1 MKKPTKKP
9 DKPKIAKPATAE
21 RLRAGAL
28 FYLDRYATSS
38 ENLRQVLMRR
48 VYKSA
53 SLHGTDTTEGAEFV
67 DAIIKKFLELNIL
80 DDDAYAR
87 MKIES
92 MRRRGTSSKA
102 IRQKLMMKGI
112 PSDIIDKS
120 LDEFEEETGKH
131 EIHSAIAYIKRRR
144 LGPYRIKAREEFQ
157 EKDMAALG
165 RQGFSYDMARKLVLV
180 DDITALEELIYE
192 ALI

>member
-9 DKPKIAKPATAE
+9 TTRKLAKPATAE

-38 ENLRQVLMRR
+38 ENLRRVLMRR

-53 SLHGTDTTEGAEFV
+53 TLHDTDPTEGAEFV
-67 DAIIKKFLELNIL
+67 DAIITKFLEMNIL
-80 DDDAYAR
+80 NDDAYAR

-92 MRRRGTSSKA
+92 YRRRGTSQKA
-102 IRQKLMMKGI
+102 IRQKLMMKGVARN
-112 PSDIIDKS
+112 IIDKA
-120 LDEFEEETGKH
+120 LGEFEDDTGKT

-144 LGPYRIKAREEFQ
+144 LGPYRTKAREEST

-165 RQGFSYDMARKLVLV
+165 RQGFSYDMARKLILAE
-180 DDITALEELIYE
+180 DIAALEDLAYE
-192 ALI
+192 DF